1 MEKALDE
8 NIYKTIVES
17 LGVEIFVSDGEGNV
31 LFVNPSSIE
40 INELDVDNV
49 VGRNV
54 RELLEDGYFEESS
67 TLKVL
72 KEKKT
77 VSILQHLKNGKQ
89 VIATGVPIF
98 DETSGKIRMVI
109 STSQDIAAVNELL
122 DTLNKQ
128 EEEIDL
134 LKRQLQKTSGF
145 DVADPAS
152 IKVKTAMEMVASL
165 DMPILISGESGT
177 GKHTAAR
184 YVHYFG
190 KRREEHFITVN
201 CISADPDFLEQEIFG
216 RESRSEDGKSEL
228 IIQGKLDMANEGTLA
243 LNNISYMPPKIQSKL
258 FEYLNTGKFTRAGG
272 NREVRSNARIIA
284 MTGMDLKAL
293 SETGMFMKALYYK
306 LNTVPIVIPPLRDRV
321 RDIPYLANEYVAR
334 YNDKY
339 KMKKVLNKDAL
350 GKLTSHSWPG
360 NLIELDQ
367 TMESAYV
374 MTEGPVIRG
383 ETIYSVIH
391 GSDDPVT
398 SKGSV
403 YCEDII
409 PLKDAK
415 HLLEEQLVKR
425 AYEVYKTTARTAQAL
440 GVNQST
446 VSRILSKY
454 SDGAE

>member
-1 MEKALDE
+1 MKKALDE
-8 NIYKTIVES
+8 NIYKTIVEN
-17 LGVEIFVSDGEGNV
+17 LGVEIFVSDGKGNV
-31 LFVNPSSIE
+31 LFVNPASIE

-54 RELLEDGYFEESS
+54 RELMEDGYFEESS

-72 KEKKT
+72 DKKET
-77 VSILQHLKNGKQ
+77 VSVLQHLKNGKK

-98 DETSGKIRMVI
+98 DENDKVRMVI
-109 STSQDIAAVNELL
+109 STSQDTEAVNKLL
-122 DTLNKQ
+122 ETLEKQ

-134 LKRQLQKTSGF
+134 LKRQLQKTSGY

-177 GKHTAAR
+177 GKHVAAR
-184 YVHYFG
+184 YIHYFG
-190 KRREEHFITVN
+190 KRREEPFITVN

-216 RESRSEDGKSEL
+216 RESRSEDGQSEL
-228 IIQGKLDMANEGTLA
+228 IIQGKLDMANEGTLV
-243 LNNISYMPPKIQSKL
+243 LNNISYMPPGIQSKL
-258 FEYLNTGKFTRAGG
+258 FGYLNTGKFTRAGG
-272 NREVRSNARIIA
+272 RREVQSNARIIA

-293 SETGMFMKALYYK
+293 SETGMFMKALYYR

-321 RDIPYLANEYVAR
+321 KDVPHLANEYVSR
-334 YNDKY
+334 CNEKY
-339 KMKKVLNKDAL
+339 KSKKVLNKDAL

-360 NLIELDQ
+360 NLIELAQ
-367 TMESAYV
+367 AIESAYV

-391 GSDDPVT
+391 GADDPVT

-409 PLKDAK
+409 PLKEAK
-415 HLLEEQLVKR
+415 HQLEEQLVKR
-425 AYEVYKTTARTAQAL
+425 AYEVYGTTARTAQAL

-446 VSRILSKY
+446 VSRILNKY

>member
-1 MEKALDE
+1 MTKALDE
-8 NIYKTIVES
+8 NIYQTIVEN
-17 LGVEIFVSDGEGNV
+17 LGVEIFVSDGSGNV
-31 LFVNPSSIE
+31 LFVNPASIE

-67 TLKVL
+67 TMKVL
-72 KEKKT
+72 DAKET
-77 VSILQHLKNGKQ
+77 VSILQHLKNGKK

-98 DETSGKIRMVI
+98 DEESGKIRMVI
-109 STSQDIAAVNELL
+109 STSQDIEAVNDLL
-122 DTLNKQ
+122 ETLNKQ

-134 LKRQLQKTSGF
+134 LKRQLQKNSSF

-152 IKVKTAMEMVASL
+152 VKVKTAMEMVASL

-177 GKHTAAR
+177 GKHNAAR
-184 YVHYFG
+184 YIHYFG
-190 KRREEHFITVN
+190 KRREDHFITVN

-216 RESRSEDGKSEL
+216 RESRSEDGQSEL

-243 LNNISYMPPKIQSKL
+243 LNNISYMPPRIQSKL
-258 FEYLNTGKFTRAGG
+258 FEYLDTGKFTRAGG
-272 NREVRSNARIIA
+272 RREVRSNARIIA

-293 SETGMFMKALYYK
+293 SETGMFMKALYYR

-321 RDIPYLANEYVAR
+321 KDIPYLANEYVAR

-339 KMKKVLNKDAL
+339 KSKKVLNKDAL

-367 TMESAYV
+367 AIESAYV
-374 MTEGPVIRG
+374 MTDGPVIRG

-391 GSDDPVT
+391 GADDPVAR
-398 SKGSV
+398 KGSV

-409 PLKDAK
+409 PLKEAK
-415 HLLEEQLVKR
+415 HQLEEQLVKR
-425 AYEVYKTTARTAQAL
+425 AYEVYGTTARTAQAL

-446 VSRILSKY
+446 VSRILTKY
-454 SDGAE
+454 GDGVK

>member
-1 MEKALDE
+1 MKKTHDE
-8 NIYKTIVES
+8 DIYKTIVEN

-54 RELLEDGYFEESS
+54 RELMEDGYFEESS

-77 VSILQHLKNGKQ
+77 VSVLQHLKNGKK

-98 DETSGKIRMVI
+98 DGDKIKMVI
-109 STSQDIAAVNELL
+109 TTSQDIEAVNDLV

-134 LKRQLQKTSGF
+134 LKRQLQKSSGF
-145 DVADPAS
+145 DVADPVS

-184 YVHYFG
+184 YIHYFG

-216 RESRSEDGKSEL
+216 RENRSGDGKSEV
-228 IIQGKLDMANEGTLA
+228 IIQGKLDLANEGTLA

-258 FEYLNTGKFTRAGG
+258 FEYLSTGKFTRAGG
-272 NREVRSNARIIA
+272 RREISSSARIIA

-293 SETGMFMKALYYK
+293 SETGMFMKALYYR
-306 LNTVPIVIPPLRDRV
+306 LNTVPIIIPPLRDRV
-321 RDIPYLANEYVAR
+321 KDIPYLANEYVNR

-339 KMKKVLNKDAL
+339 KTKKVLNKDAL

-367 TMESAYV
+367 TIGSAYV
-374 MTEGPVIRG
+374 MTDGPVIRG
-383 ETIYSVIH
+383 ETIYNVIH
-391 GSDDPVT
+391 GSDEPA
-398 SKGSV
+398 SRRGSI
-403 YCEDII
+403 YCEDIV
-409 PLKDAK
+409 PLKEAK
-415 HLLEEQLVKR
+415 HQLEEQLVKR
-425 AYEVYKTTARTAQAL
+425 AYEIYKTTARTAEAL

-454 SDGAE
+454 THE

>member
-1 MEKALDE
+1 MSNTHDE
-8 NIYKTIVES
+8 NIYKTIVEN
-17 LGVEIFVSDGEGNV
+17 LGVEIFVSDGRGNV
-31 LFVNPSSIE
+31 MFVNPSSIE

-49 VGRNV
+49 LGRNV
-54 RELLEDGYFEESS
+54 RELMEEGYFEESS

-77 VSILQHLKNGKQ
+77 VSVFQHLKNGKK

-98 DETSGKIRMVI
+98 DGDEIKMVI
-109 STSQDIAAVNELL
+109 TTSQDIEAVNELV

-134 LKRQLQKTSGF
+134 LKRQLQKSSGF
-145 DVADPAS
+145 DVADPVS

-184 YVHYFG
+184 YIHYFG
-190 KRREEHFITVN
+190 KRREGHFITVN

-216 RESRSEDGKSEL
+216 RESRSEDGQSEV

-243 LNNISYMPPKIQSKL
+243 LNNISYMPPRTQSKL

-272 NREVRSNARIIA
+272 RREVRSDARIIA

-321 RDIPYLANEYVAR
+321 KDIPYLANEYVNR

-339 KMKKVLNKDAL
+339 KSKKVLNKDAL

-367 TMESAYV
+367 TIGSAYV

-383 ETIYSVIH
+383 ETIYNVIH
-391 GSDDPVT
+391 GSDEPA
-398 SKGSV
+398 SRKGSV

-409 PLKDAK
+409 PLKEAK
-415 HLLEEQLVKR
+415 HQLEEQLVKR
-425 AYEVYKTTARTAQAL
+425 AYEIYKTTARTAEAL

-454 SDGAE
+454 TNGSE

>member
-1 MEKALDE
+1 MKKTRDE
-8 NIYKTIVES
+8 DIYKTIVEN

-31 LFVNPSSIE
+31 MFVNPSSIE

-49 VGRNV
+49 LGRNV
-54 RELLEDGYFEESS
+54 RELMEEGYFEESS

-77 VSILQHLKNGKQ
+77 VSVFQHLKNGKK

-98 DETSGKIRMVI
+98 DGDEIKMVI
-109 STSQDIAAVNELL
+109 TTSQDIEAVNELV

-134 LKRQLQKTSGF
+134 LKRQLQKSSGF
-145 DVADPAS
+145 DVADPVS

-184 YVHYFG
+184 YIHYFG
-190 KRREEHFITVN
+190 KRREGHFITVN

-216 RESRSEDGKSEL
+216 RESRSEDGQSEV

-243 LNNISYMPPKIQSKL
+243 LNNISYMPPRTQSKL

-272 NREVRSNARIIA
+272 RREVRSNARIIA

-321 RDIPYLANEYVAR
+321 KDIPYLANEYVNR

-339 KMKKVLNKDAL
+339 KSKKVLNKDAL

-367 TMESAYV
+367 TIGSAYV

-383 ETIYSVIH
+383 ETIYNVIH
-391 GSDDPVT
+391 GSDEPA
-398 SKGSV
+398 SRKGSV

-409 PLKDAK
+409 PLKEAK
-415 HLLEEQLVKR
+415 HQLEEQLVKR
-425 AYEVYKTTARTAQAL
+425 AYEIYKTTARTAEAL

-454 SDGAE
+454 TNE

>member
-1 MEKALDE
+1 MTKALDE
-8 NIYKTIVES
+8 NIYQTIVEN
-17 LGVEIFVSDGEGNV
+17 LGVEIFVSDGSGNV
-31 LFVNPSSIE
+31 LFVNPASIE

-54 RELLEDGYFEESS
+54 QELLEDGYFEESS
-67 TLKVL
+67 TMKVL
-72 KEKKT
+72 DAKET
-77 VSILQHLKNGKQ
+77 VSILQHLKNGKK

-98 DETSGKIRMVI
+98 DEESGKIRMVI
-109 STSQDIAAVNELL
+109 STSQDIEAVNDLL
-122 DTLNKQ
+122 ETLDKQ

-134 LKRQLQKTSGF
+134 LKRQLQKNSGF

-152 IKVKTAMEMVASL
+152 VKVKTAMEMVASL

-177 GKHTAAR
+177 GKHNAAR
-184 YVHYFG
+184 YIHYFG
-190 KRREEHFITVN
+190 KRREDHFITVN

-216 RESRSEDGKSEL
+216 RESRSEDGQSEL

-243 LNNISYMPPKIQSKL
+243 LNNISYMPPRIQSKL
-258 FEYLNTGKFTRAGG
+258 FEYLDTGKFTRAGG
-272 NREVRSNARIIA
+272 RREVHSNARIIA

-293 SETGMFMKALYYK
+293 SETGMFMKALYYR

-321 RDIPYLANEYVAR
+321 KDIPYLANEYVAR

-339 KMKKVLNKDAL
+339 KSKKVLNKDAL

-367 TMESAYV
+367 AIESAYV
-374 MTEGPVIRG
+374 MTDGPVIRG

-391 GSDDPVT
+391 GADDPVT
-398 SKGSV
+398 RKGSV

-409 PLKDAK
+409 PLKEAK
-415 HLLEEQLVKR
+415 HQLEEQLVKR
-425 AYEVYKTTARTAQAL
+425 AYEVYGTTARTAQAL

-446 VSRILSKY
+446 VSRILTKY
-454 SDGAE
+454 GDGAK